1 MDNVLKDNYFLF
13 LKHNLLK
20 LIENLYYYIFQ
31 LNIIKFLFFE
41 ENHLMIILKDQL
53 INVIKEKIIY
63 NKLLLLLLDILKKN
77 NNSRIKSN
85 ERMN

>member
-63 NKLLLLLLDILKKN
+63 NKLLLLLLDILKK
-77 NNSRIKSN
+77 KQ
-85 ERMN
+85 